1 METSKELQRYF
12 PIADYIAAINGST
25 CEVLIHD
32 LKDLNHSICYIVNGH
47 ITNRSVGGSITNYAL
62 ELIQKKEYVDKD
74 SFTNYTGT
82 TKDSKKILRSSTYFI
97 KNDDGVLLGLLCV
110 NIDITDLLRM
120 QDHIDELLMMKQMQ
134 EKDSGSLKKKE
145 RFDIVVDDIVQEI
158 IDTVV
163 LDSGLKLVESTI
175 AEKRE
180 LIGKM
185 ESKGI
190 FKFKGAVN
198 TVANVLGVSTQTIY
212 RYLQNRNKA

>member
-120 QDHIDELLMMKQMQ
+120 QDHIDELLMIKQMQ

-212 RYLQNRNKA
+212 RYLQNRNKG